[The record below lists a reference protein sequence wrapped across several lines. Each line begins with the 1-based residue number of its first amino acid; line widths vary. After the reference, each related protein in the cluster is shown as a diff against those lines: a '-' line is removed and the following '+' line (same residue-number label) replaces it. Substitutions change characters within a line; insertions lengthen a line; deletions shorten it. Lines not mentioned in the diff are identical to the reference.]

1 MEVLKKISSLEG
13 WAGKGNEAFFRSS
26 AGFMVVFN
34 CSNVM
39 DLAEITRYQVDD
51 THIEY
56 KGIIFMIDS
65 VKCEGVTI
73 AQNNWCMEERLCYI
87 CGDKL
92 KENDVY
98 RILLRKKVLVGA
110 FADWSVCIK
119 CAHYVSTKIEELHE
133 ERRK

>member
-1 MEVLKKISSLEG
+1 MLKKISSLEG

-26 AGFMVVFN
+26 VGFMVVFN

-39 DLAEITRYQVDD
+39 DLAEITRYQVDY

-73 AQNNWCMEERLCYI
+73 AQNNWGMVERVCYI
-87 CGDKL
+87 CGDSL
-92 KENDVY
+92 KKND
-98 RILLRKKVLVGA
+98 I
-110 FADWSVCIK
+110 
-119 CAHYVSTKIEELHE
+119 
-133 ERRK
+133 